1 MELQVVY
8 HLQKDER
15 RHTIQTKPELH
26 VYKAT
31 PQNRLCLK
39 SGQNSLYLDVFQ
51 TGSTL
56 VLMVCFKVAT
66 V

>member
-15 RHTIQTKPELH
+15 KHTIQTKPELH

-39 SGQNSLYLDVFQ
+39 SGQNSLH
-51 TGSTL
+51 SR
-56 VLMVCFKVAT
+56 CFPNWIDT
-66 V
+66 CSYGML

>member
-15 RHTIQTKPELH
+15 KHTIQTKPELH

-31 PQNRLCLK
+31 PQNRLYFL
-39 SGQNSLYLDVFQ
+39 F
-51 TGSTL
+51 
-56 VLMVCFKVAT
+56 
-66 V
+66 